1 MPGPA
6 PLVQAPETLPDTP
19 HDARGPTLCPRL
31 ALASLAAFVAITVL
45 VHLLRPD
52 LDMVRHQMSLYLI
65 GPWGHLLQAA
75 YGLLSLGMLAL
86 AYGLRRGLQPHAR
99 SLAPPLLFGVA
110 AIALCVT
117 AYAWMDMP
125 HAPVTLQGRVHG
137 YAATT
142 AFLSASIGIIWQ
154 ALCFRR
160 DLYWRRHLAWALPW
174 AIACFG
180 ALWLLGLCPESMIG
194 LGQKSVLAMILCWM
208 GAVSLHQLQQGRRQ
222 ALTAPR

>member
-6 PLVQAPETLPDTP
+6 PFVEPPVPHGPVAAAPGAMLW
-19 HDARGPTLCPRL
+19 PRL
-31 ALASLAAFVAITVL
+31 ALASLAGFVLITAT

-52 LDMVRHQMSLYLI
+52 LDAVRNQMSLYLI
-65 GPWGHLLQAA
+65 GPWGHLLQTA

-86 AYGLRRGLQPHAR
+86 AHGLRQGLQPRAR

-125 HAPVTLQGRVHG
+125 DAPVTLQGRVHQ
-137 YAATT
+137 YAAAT

-160 DLYWRRHLAWALPW
+160 DSHWRGHLAWALPW

-180 ALWLLGLCPESMIG
+180 ALWMLGLCPDSMIG
-194 LGQKSVLAMILCWM
+194 LGQKSVLAMILGWM
-208 GAVSLHQLQQGRRQ
+208 GAVSLRQLQQGRRP
-222 ALTAPR
+222 ALPAMR